1 MTLHRNKHH
10 VPSCTQLWHVAMPI
24 NTHSFLCDSK
34 DAIPSRDKECM
45 YIGTIMH
52 VSEMSPLRG
61 SVSWTGKPVS
71 YYLHIIDRTK
81 LERYFQRLK
90 NPRLKGGGGNS
101 ACQSIV
107 SAGGEEENT
116 PPRPTRD
123 RARRDLTKQLNI
135 DTSSNSSRDSDD
147 SSEVKGPTTRRA
159 WSDWCSNKGKSS
171 QSEEENSVSN
181 KSRTRQPKKLRR
193 KMPRA
198 GKQTPIPPPRTQPK
212 RGARGRVKKA
222 KPKKA
227 IKINGLDLLHSQTL
241 LSTSPQ
247 APGKKLPPAPGCVD
261 QQLTSLSIGDASSMH
276 TELDI
281 PPAPADTPY
290 ALQLL
295 LDVYR
300 AQFIQMVDLIKSP
313 KYKHDV
319 DLQIDKEKLANALVV
334 LSRSTAEDGEIEVQ
348 ISERNQKLLSRAAQ
362 LEKQIKVLIDDS
374 VALLKARMCELGIN
388 ASSPGDLLA
397 KAKEI
402 VLRHKELQAKASK
415 LQAQVSSMEQEQA
428 ALVSARQQEVTE
440 KYRKAGLDQ
449 GEPQALTQDYIL
461 REISATL
468 SHRKKLNNKEKPSP
482 VHPTEIRT
490 SISPSSAVE
499 LNRTS
504 VLATYATEVSRLEC
518 ELATLAKGLP
528 SAPVTTPNAAA
539 PIKPARKSRDARS
552 RSQDWPDVPDVA
564 KIEEN
569 NPEILAQ
576 KILET
581 GRQIEAGKMRG
592 EPPVPPPIKF
602 NGTHHGTESARYKHT
617 QNYSAPVTGR
627 QPPAE
632 EQLVRTHQLPP
643 PVPQHQPS
651 MQIKQQQRSK
661 PASFNNNRAQE
672 PPRLANF
679 EDRLKSII
687 TSVLNEDQQNRQQ
700 QQQAQYNH
708 PVVYSQPQRRERHT
722 PALRQHQPD
731 YTQVSPAKLALR
743 RHLSQEKLAAASA
756 QQLATLAQGEKV
768 ATRSIGELVS
778 SEIERTLEISNQSII
793 NAAVDMSTVATNA
806 ALVNRSL
813 PPRPERAPSPPP
825 PPPPRPP
832 VYSPIS
838 RPSSTEGGEGLAY
851 SQHRPRSPQHRT
863 TVLYP
868 TRPACRYEAVQLPRA
883 DIKPYH
889 ESYFTDSKPP
899 EPVEGLAATLHA
911 RLLEGRMV
919 KEEAPEEPRRSDCM
933 MQSCHRDF
941 PADIVKIEMVEEHPG
956 CMKRSSPV
964 IQGPIRPPKKQH
976 MEANEVSMSSVL
988 SNASQ
993 PLAIS
998 SISSPEHEGPLE
1010 EGALDRSASRQ
1021 AEEVMILPERAPSPP
1036 PPPPPRPPV
1045 YSPISR
1051 PSSTEGGEGLAYSQH
1066 RPRSPQHRTTV
1077 LYPTRPACRYEAVQ
1091 LPRADIKPYHESY
1104 FTDSKPPEPVE
1115 GLAAT
1120 LHARLL
1126 EGRMVKEEAPEEPRR
1141 SDCMMQSCHR
1151 DFPADIVKIEMVEE
1165 HPGCMKRS
1173 SPVIQGPIRPPKKQ
1187 HMEANEVSM
1196 SSVLSN
1202 ASQPL
1207 AISSISSPEHE
1218 GPLEEGALDRSASRQ
1233 AEEDGEEVKAD
1244 QWQDK
1249 ITSGFD
1255 RLMSFA
1261 STELDKR
1268 RRSTEGEGCNTSPD
1282 SGIGHGDPPPAT
1294 LGHKMPRFPAPL
1306 DGPYSPVR
1314 SDSPTHQ
1321 RYRRS
1326 DTSEHHFKKKFFH
1339 RDNSWAHWAPG
1350 QGKFRPKGK
1359 DWEWHGRAPPLAPS
1373 RHRWDQVPTEG
1384 EDWRER
1390 EECKRSG
1397 LEICDRGGRLEKERD
1412 RRGLETCD
1420 SEKLGEIDRKGRANM
1435 LLTNFIPMVSTFL
1448 ISLRPVTSSDVKQ
1461 DVHSLSTATTLPS
1474 VAPCSNHRNVPSVSL
1489 IL

>member
-1 MTLHRNKHH
+1 ML
-10 VPSCTQLWHVAMPI
+10 VPM
-24 NTHSFLCDSK
+24 
-34 DAIPSRDKECM
+34 
-45 YIGTIMH
+45 
-52 VSEMSPLRG
+52 
-61 SVSWTGKPVS
+61 
-71 YYLHIIDRTK
+71 
-81 LERYFQRLK
+81 
-90 NPRLKGGGGNS
+90 
-101 ACQSIV
+101 
-107 SAGGEEENT
+107 
-116 PPRPTRD
+116 
-123 RARRDLTKQLNI
+123 
-135 DTSSNSSRDSDD
+135 
-147 SSEVKGPTTRRA
+147 
-159 WSDWCSNKGKSS
+159 
-171 QSEEENSVSN
+171 
-181 KSRTRQPKKLRR
+181 
-193 KMPRA
+193 
-198 GKQTPIPPPRTQPK
+198 
-212 RGARGRVKKA
+212 
-222 KPKKA
+222 
-227 IKINGLDLLHSQTL
+227 
-241 LSTSPQ
+241 
-247 APGKKLPPAPGCVD
+247 
-261 QQLTSLSIGDASSMH
+261 QQ
-276 TELDI
+276 TELQF
-281 PPAPADTPY
+281 
-290 ALQLL
+290 LQNSPTFHL
-295 LDVYR
+295 
-300 AQFIQMVDLIKSP
+300 IQQQTHTMEYPMKGHSDCSTENLIYQLP
-313 KYKHDV
+313 CNYC
-319 DLQIDKEKLANALVV
+319 
-334 LSRSTAEDGEIEVQ
+334 
-348 ISERNQKLLSRAAQ
+348 ISEDIGLTTGTLRQK
-362 LEKQIKVLIDDS
+362 K
-374 VALLKARMCELGIN
+374 RM
-388 ASSPGDLLA
+388 
-397 KAKEI
+397 
-402 VLRHKELQAKASK
+402 
-415 LQAQVSSMEQEQA
+415 
-428 ALVSARQQEVTE
+428 
-440 KYRKAGLDQ
+440 
-449 GEPQALTQDYIL
+449 
-461 REISATL
+461 
-468 SHRKKLNNKEKPSP
+468 
-482 VHPTEIRT
+482 
-490 SISPSSAVE
+490 
-499 LNRTS
+499 
-504 VLATYATEVSRLEC
+504 VSRLEC

-528 SAPVTTPNAAA
+528 SAPVTTPNAAT

-602 NGTHHGTESARYKHT
+602 NGAHHGTESARYKHT

-832 VYSPIS
+832 SVLTYF
-838 RPSSTEGGEGLAY
+838 SSQ
-851 SQHRPRSPQHRT
+851 QHRGSPQHRT

-956 CMKRSSPV
+956 CMKRSSP
-964 IQGPIRPPKKQH
+964 IGYKQH
-976 MEANEVSMSSVL
+976 YMAQLVGHNV
-988 SNASQ
+988 
-993 PLAIS
+993 
-998 SISSPEHEGPLE
+998 
-1010 EGALDRSASRQ
+1010 
-1021 AEEVMILPERAPSPP
+1021 
-1036 PPPPPRPPV
+1036 
-1045 YSPISR
+1045 
-1051 PSSTEGGEGLAYSQH
+1051 
-1066 RPRSPQHRTTV
+1066 
-1077 LYPTRPACRYEAVQ
+1077 AV
-1091 LPRADIKPYHESY
+1091 A
-1104 FTDSKPPEPVE
+1104 V
-1115 GLAAT
+1115 
-1120 LHARLL
+1120 
-1126 EGRMVKEEAPEEPRR
+1126 
-1141 SDCMMQSCHR
+1141 
-1151 DFPADIVKIEMVEE
+1151 
-1165 HPGCMKRS
+1165 
-1173 SPVIQGPIRPPKKQ
+1173 
-1187 HMEANEVSM
+1187 N
-1196 SSVLSN
+1196 
-1202 ASQPL
+1202 
-1207 AISSISSPEHE
+1207 
-1218 GPLEEGALDRSASRQ
+1218 
-1233 AEEDGEEVKAD
+1233 GEEVKAD

-1294 LGHKMPRFPAPL
+1294 LGHKMPRLFKTPPARSPERPARDSPPVLESTLPPRTPSPSPFSPAPL

-1373 RHRWDQVPTEG
+1373 RHRWDQVPTDSSDNHKLGRIWRRVEDLMEDKMDEPSAEG
-1384 EDWRER
+1384 HGSLEKWQRENLGERER
-1390 EECKRSG
+1390 QECKRSG
-1397 LEICDRGGRLEKERD
+1397 LEILY
-1412 RRGLETCD
+1412 
-1420 SEKLGEIDRKGRANM
+1420 
-1435 LLTNFIPMVSTFL
+1435 
-1448 ISLRPVTSSDVKQ
+1448 
-1461 DVHSLSTATTLPS
+1461 
-1474 VAPCSNHRNVPSVSL
+1474 
-1489 IL
+1489 

>member
-1 MTLHRNKHH
+1 MSPTK
-10 VPSCTQLWHVAMPI
+10 
-24 NTHSFLCDSK
+24 K
-34 DAIPSRDKECM
+34 KECKVVVKDERRNWNCQENFLRD
-45 YIGTIMH
+45 IGTIMH

-300 AQFIQMVDLIKSP
+300 AQFIQM
-313 KYKHDV
+313 
-319 DLQIDKEKLANALVV
+319 
-334 LSRSTAEDGEIEVQ
+334 
-348 ISERNQKLLSRAAQ
+348 ERNQKLLSRAAQ

-449 GEPQALTQDYIL
+449 GETQALTQDYIL

-468 SHRKKLNNKEKPSP
+468 SHRKKLNNK
-482 VHPTEIRT
+482 
-490 SISPSSAVE
+490 
-499 LNRTS
+499 
-504 VLATYATEVSRLEC
+504 VSRLEC

-592 EPPVPPPIKF
+592 EPPAPPPIKF
-602 NGTHHGTESARYKHT
+602 NGAHHGTEPARYKHT
-617 QNYSAPVTGR
+617 QNYSAPVPGR

-651 MQIKQQQRSK
+651 MQIKQQRSIK
-661 PASFNNNRAQE
+661 PASFNNNRTQE

-708 PVVYSQPQRRERHT
+708 PVVYNQPQRRERHT

-806 ALVNRSL
+806 ALVNRSM

-911 RLLEGRMV
+911 RLLEGRVV

-941 PADIVKIEMVEEHPG
+941 PADIVKIEMIEEHPG
-956 CMKRSSPV
+956 WTIMHKYRKRS
-964 IQGPIRPPKKQH
+964 
-976 MEANEVSMSSVL
+976 
-988 SNASQ
+988 
-993 PLAIS
+993 
-998 SISSPEHEGPLE
+998 EHGRGVRDRLFWSEMKSGKRLNHRDEIGNGNLRIPYLE
-1010 EGALDRSASRQ
+1010 TR
-1021 AEEVMILPERAPSPP
+1021 
-1036 PPPPPRPPV
+1036 
-1045 YSPISR
+1045 
-1051 PSSTEGGEGLAYSQH
+1051 
-1066 RPRSPQHRTTV
+1066 TV
-1077 LYPTRPACRYEAVQ
+1077 LKY
-1091 LPRADIKPYHESY
+1091 
-1104 FTDSKPPEPVE
+1104 
-1115 GLAAT
+1115 
-1120 LHARLL
+1120 
-1126 EGRMVKEEAPEEPRR
+1126 
-1141 SDCMMQSCHR
+1141 
-1151 DFPADIVKIEMVEE
+1151 
-1165 HPGCMKRS
+1165 
-1173 SPVIQGPIRPPKKQ
+1173 
-1187 HMEANEVSM
+1187 
-1196 SSVLSN
+1196 
-1202 ASQPL
+1202 
-1207 AISSISSPEHE
+1207 
-1218 GPLEEGALDRSASRQ
+1218 
-1233 AEEDGEEVKAD
+1233 GEEVKAD

-1294 LGHKMPRFPAPL
+1294 LGHKMPRLFKTPPARSPERPARDSPPVLESPLPPRTPSPSPFSPAPL

-1339 RDNSWAHWAPG
+1339 RDNSWTHWAPG

-1373 RHRWDQVPTEG
+1373 RHRWDQVPTDLMEDYGRDGWTKRRRAWESRGVDRDLAEG
-1384 EDWRER
+1384 EAWRER
-1390 EECKRSG
+1390 QEMEEVPKCPAEVEMS
-1397 LEICDRGGRLEKERD
+1397 RD
-1412 RRGLETCD
+1412 D
-1420 SEKLGEIDRKGRANM
+1420 YDYYN
-1435 LLTNFIPMVSTFL
+1435 
-1448 ISLRPVTSSDVKQ
+1448 D
-1461 DVHSLSTATTLPS
+1461 
-1474 VAPCSNHRNVPSVSL
+1474 
-1489 IL
+1489 

>member
-10 VPSCTQLWHVAMPI
+10 VPSCTQLWHVATPT
-24 NTHSFLCDSK
+24 NTHSFLCDLK

-247 APGKKLPPAPGCVD
+247 GKKLPPAPGCVD

-319 DLQIDKEKLANALVV
+319 DLQIDKEK
-334 LSRSTAEDGEIEVQ
+334 
-348 ISERNQKLLSRAAQ
+348 ERNQKLLSRAAQ

-468 SHRKKLNNKEKPSP
+468 SHRKKLNNKEVNPHLRGGRVENHLGK
-482 VHPTEIRT
+482 TI
-490 SISPSSAVE
+490 PSSPDRDSNLDLPVLSSR

-504 VLATYATEVSRLEC
+504 ALANYATEVSRLEC

-602 NGTHHGTESARYKHT
+602 NGAHHGTESARYKHT

-956 CMKRSSPV
+956 
-964 IQGPIRPPKKQH
+964 
-976 MEANEVSMSSVL
+976 
-988 SNASQ
+988 
-993 PLAIS
+993 
-998 SISSPEHEGPLE
+998 
-1010 EGALDRSASRQ
+1010 
-1021 AEEVMILPERAPSPP
+1021 
-1036 PPPPPRPPV
+1036 
-1045 YSPISR
+1045 Y
-1051 PSSTEGGEGLAYSQH
+1051 
-1066 RPRSPQHRTTV
+1066 
-1077 LYPTRPACRYEAVQ
+1077 
-1091 LPRADIKPYHESY
+1091 
-1104 FTDSKPPEPVE
+1104 
-1115 GLAAT
+1115 
-1120 LHARLL
+1120 
-1126 EGRMVKEEAPEEPRR
+1126 
-1141 SDCMMQSCHR
+1141 
-1151 DFPADIVKIEMVEE
+1151 
-1165 HPGCMKRS
+1165 
-1173 SPVIQGPIRPPKKQ
+1173 
-1187 HMEANEVSM
+1187 
-1196 SSVLSN
+1196 
-1202 ASQPL
+1202 
-1207 AISSISSPEHE
+1207 
-1218 GPLEEGALDRSASRQ
+1218 
-1233 AEEDGEEVKAD
+1233 GEEVKAD

-1294 LGHKMPRFPAPL
+1294 LGHKMPRLFKTPPARSPERPARDSPPVLESTLPPRTPSPSPFSPAPL

-1373 RHRWDQVPTEG
+1373 RHRWDQVPTEDLMEDKMDEPSAEGHGSLEKWQRENLG
-1384 EDWRER
+1384 ERER
-1390 EECKRSG
+1390 QECKRSG
-1397 LEICDRGGRLEKERD
+1397 LEICDRGGILEREKERS
-1412 RRGLETCD
+1412 GLEICNRGGRLERERERERSVRGVDWRYVT
-1420 SEKLGEIDRKGRANM
+1420 EGEDWRQRQKSVRGVDWRYVTEGGYWRERQKSARHIIRRETRRPLIVNCHDTAICSS
-1435 LLTNFIPMVSTFL
+1435 LLKPSQCAFCLPDFI
-1448 ISLRPVTSSDVKQ
+1448 
-1461 DVHSLSTATTLPS
+1461 
-1474 VAPCSNHRNVPSVSL
+1474 N
-1489 IL
+1489 